1 MRLAILSSLSLS
13 LAAPLVAQQTDDQK
27 AVIRAI
33 ETLFNALKAD
43 DTAGMRA
50 VMHPQGRIIQ
60 TGTREGAPF
69 ARVNAL
75 NDFLSSIGGAKG
87 RGLEERVYNPEVR
100 IDDNLAVAWVYY
112 DFRVGGQVTHCGV
125 DAYHL
130 VRLAEGWKILEIVD
144 TQRREACDKINIAS
158 QASRDR
164 QVDYVEIPVTDVGR
178 AKAFY
183 SGAFG
188 WTFTDYG
195 ADYTSFMDGRLSGG
209 LRKETKKAGNGVLVV
224 IYAKDL
230 EGTRGKVTAAGARIS
245 KDIHEF
251 PGGRR
256 FHFTDP
262 SGNELAVWSDR

>member
-1 MRLAILSSLSLS
+1 MRLATFTLLALSAVAP
-13 LAAPLVAQQTDDQK
+13 LAAQQADDQK
-27 AVIRAI
+27 AVLQAI

-60 TGTREGAPF
+60 TGTRDGAPF

-75 NDFLSSIGGAKG
+75 NDFLTSIGSAKG
-87 RGLEERVYNPEVR
+87 RGLEERVYAPEVR

-112 DFRVGGQVTHCGV
+112 DFRVGGQISHCGV

-130 VRLAEGWKILEIVD
+130 VRTAEGWRILEIVD
-144 TQRREACDKINIAS
+144 TQRKDACDQINKAG
-158 QASRDR
+158 QATHDR
-164 QVDYVEIPVTDVGR
+164 QVDYIEIPVTDIAK

-183 SGAFG
+183 SGVFG

-195 ADYTSFMDGRLSGG
+195 PDYTSFMDGRLGGG

-224 IYAKDL
+224 LYAKDL
-230 EGTRGKVTAAGARIS
+230 EGTKARVTAAGAKIT
-245 KDIHEF
+245 KDTFEY

-262 SGNELAVWSDR
+262 SGNELAIWSDR

>member
-1 MRLAILSSLSLS
+1 MRLAILAVLSLS
-13 LAAPLVAQQTDDQK
+13 AVAPLPAQQSDDQK
-27 AVIRAI
+27 AVIGAI
-33 ETLFNALKAD
+33 EKLFNALKAD

-60 TGTREGAPF
+60 TGTRDGAPF

-75 NDFLSSIGGAKG
+75 NDFLTSIGNAKG
-87 RGLEERVYNPEVR
+87 RGLEERVYSPEVR

-112 DFRVGGQVTHCGV
+112 DFRVGGQVSHCGV

-130 VRLAEGWKILEIVD
+130 VRTADGWRILEIVD
-144 TQRREACDKINIAS
+144 TQRREACDQISKAS
-158 QASRDR
+158 QATRDR
-164 QVDYVEIPVTDVGR
+164 QIDYIEIPVTDVAK

-183 SGAFG
+183 SSVFG

-195 ADYTSFMDGRLSGG
+195 PDYTSFMDGRLGGG
-209 LRKETKKAGNGVLVV
+209 LRKETTKAGKGALVV
-224 IYAKDL
+224 VYARNL
-230 EGTRGKVTAAGARIS
+230 EEMKGKVAAAGAKIS
-245 KDIHEF
+245 QDIQEF

-256 FHFTDP
+256 FHFIDP

>member
-1 MRLAILSSLSLS
+1 MRLAMFVLLALS
-13 LAAPLVAQQTDDQK
+13 AAFPLRAQETDDQK
-27 AVIRAI
+27 AVLSAI
-33 ETLFNALKAD
+33 EKLFNALKAD

-60 TGTREGAPF
+60 TGTRDGAPF

-75 NDFLSSIGGAKG
+75 NDFLTSIGSAKG
-87 RGLEERVYNPEVR
+87 RGLEERVYSPEVR

-112 DFRVGGQVTHCGV
+112 DFRVGGQISHCGV

-130 VRLAEGWKILEIVD
+130 VRTAEGWRILEIVD
-144 TQRREACDKINIAS
+144 TQRRDACDQVSKAS
-158 QASRDR
+158 QATRDR
-164 QVDYVEIPVTDVGR
+164 QIDYIEIPVTDVAR

-183 SGAFG
+183 STVFG
-188 WTFTDYG
+188 WSFTDYG
-195 ADYTSFMDGRLSGG
+195 PDYTSFMDGRLGGG

-224 IYAKDL
+224 LYAKDL
-230 EGTRGKVTAAGARIS
+230 EGAKARVTAAGAKIS

-262 SGNELAVWSDR
+262 SGNELSVWSDR

>member
-1 MRLAILSSLSLS
+1 MRLALASLLSLS
-13 LAAPLVAQQTDDQK
+13 VASPLVAQQTDDQK
-27 AVIRAI
+27 AVLRAI

-50 VMHPQGRIIQ
+50 AMHPQGRIIQ
-60 TGTREGAPF
+60 TGTRDGAPF

-75 NDFLSSIGGAKG
+75 DDFLASIGGAKG
-87 RGLEERVYNPEVR
+87 RGLEERIYSPEIR

-130 VRLAEGWKILEIVD
+130 VRTAEGWRILEIVD

-158 QASRDR
+158 QASHDR
-164 QVDYVEIPVTDVGR
+164 QVDYVEIPVTDIAR

-183 SGAFG
+183 TSVFG
-188 WTFTDYG
+188 WPFTDYG
-195 ADYTSFMDGRLSGG
+195 ADYASFMDGRLSGG
-209 LRKETKKAGNGVLVV
+209 LRKETKRAGNGLLVV
-224 IYAKDL
+224 VYATDL
-230 EGTRGKVTAAGARIS
+230 EATRGKVTAAGAKIS
-245 KDIHEF
+245 KEIHEF

>member
-1 MRLAILSSLSLS
+1 MRLAILSLLSLS
-13 LAAPLVAQQTDDQK
+13 AAVPIAAQQTDDQK
-27 AVIRAI
+27 AVLAAI

-50 VMHPQGRIIQ
+50 AMHPQGRIIQ
-60 TGTREGAPF
+60 TGTRDGVPF

-75 NDFLSSIGGAKG
+75 NDFLSSIGNAKG
-87 RGLEERVYNPEVR
+87 RGLEERVYTPEVR

-112 DFRVGGQVTHCGV
+112 DFRVGGQVSHCGV

-130 VRLAEGWKILEIVD
+130 VRTAEGWRILEIVD
-144 TQRREACDKINIAS
+144 TQRREACDQIDKAG
-158 QASRDR
+158 QATRDR
-164 QVDYVEIPVTDVGR
+164 QIDYIEIPVSDIAK

-183 SGAFG
+183 NGVFG
-188 WTFTDYG
+188 WNFVDYG
-195 ADYTSFMDGRLSGG
+195 PDYTSFMDGRLGGG

-224 IYAKDL
+224 VYARNL
-230 EGTRGKVTAAGARIS
+230 EEMKGKVTAAGAKIS
-245 KDIHEF
+245 KDIEEF

-256 FHFTDP
+256 FHFIDP

>member
-1 MRLAILSSLSLS
+1 MRYVTLAFLSLGAVS
-13 LAAPLVAQQTDDQK
+13 NLRAQQTDDQK
-27 AVIRAI
+27 AVLAAI
-33 ETLFNALKAD
+33 EQLFNALKAD

-75 NDFLSSIGGAKG
+75 NDFLTGIGNAKG
-87 RGLEERVYNPEVR
+87 RGLEERVYTPEIR

-112 DFRVGGQVTHCGV
+112 DFRVGGQISHCGV

-130 VRLAEGWKILEIVD
+130 VRTAEGWRILEIVD
-144 TQRREACDKINIAS
+144 TQRREACDQISKAS
-158 QASRDR
+158 QATRDR
-164 QVDYVEIPVTDVGR
+164 QVDYIEIPVTDVAK

-183 SGAFG
+183 STVFG
-188 WTFTDYG
+188 WPFTDYG
-195 ADYTSFMDGRLSGG
+195 PDYTSFMDGRLGGG
-209 LRKETKKAGNGVLVV
+209 LRKETKRAGHGVLVV
-224 IYAKDL
+224 LYAKDL
-230 EGTRGKVTAAGARIS
+230 EGTRGRVTVAGARIS